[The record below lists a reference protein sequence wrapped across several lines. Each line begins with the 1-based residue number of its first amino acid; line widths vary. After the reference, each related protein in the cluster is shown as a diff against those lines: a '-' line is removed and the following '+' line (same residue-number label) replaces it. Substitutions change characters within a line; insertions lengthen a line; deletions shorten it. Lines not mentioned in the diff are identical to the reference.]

1 MSDTAVDQPELSE
14 LRRVFDGRWG
24 RIREE
29 ARQALR
35 RPEFGLAADLD
46 RDAHRQHVWEQLQQL
61 AKVGHSR
68 LGFPTRYGGEG
79 DTGGSVVSFEMLGY
93 GDLSLMVKSGV
104 QWGLFG
110 GAIQALGTDRHHER
124 YLPAVMSLDLPGCFA
139 MTETGH
145 GSDVQHL
152 RTIATYDPE
161 TREFVVETPHEAA
174 RKDYIGGAA
183 RDARLAV
190 VFAQLITQGESH
202 GVHAFLVPIRDDA
215 GNPCPGVRIGD
226 CGGKAGL
233 SGVDNG
239 RLWFDRVRIPRENLL
254 NRYGDV
260 AEDGTY
266 SSPIEN
272 SSRRFFTMLGTLVRG
287 RVSVAGGA
295 GSATQTALAIAV
307 RYGEVRRQFAA
318 PGRDREVALL
328 DYLAHQRALLPALAK
343 TYALRFAQEE
353 LVTTLH
359 ELQPAD
365 GLATAASPAGVQ
377 HGADGP
383 RPSVDTGSGDAR
395 DDGEAA
401 ERRQR
406 ELEARAAGLKAIA
419 TWHASATIQACR
431 EACGGAGY
439 LTENRL
445 PQLRADTDVFT
456 TFEGDNRV
464 LLQLVA
470 KGLLTGYRDQV
481 GDLDA
486 LGMVRFFADQVWEA
500 VAERTSARNLLDRLR
515 RVAPGRD
522 EEGDLRDREWHL
534 ALFEDR
540 EKHVLDGLAR
550 RLRKAGEPDADAF
563 AVFNDAQDHVL
574 RLARVHVEQVLL
586 EAFTGAVDRVEDPD
600 TRALLDRVCS
610 LFALST
616 IEADLAWFLGHGRMT
631 PGRAKRVTA
640 AVNELCQELRP
651 HALTLVEAFGIPE
664 DWLDA
669 PIAQG
674 AEEQRQDTMHAFDTG
689 APETRAEARRAG

>member
-1 MSDTAVDQPELSE
+1 MSDTVVNQPELAE
-14 LRRVFDGRWG
+14 LRRVFDGRWAEV
-24 RIREE
+24 REE
-29 ARQALR
+29 ARKALR
-35 RPEFGLAADLD
+35 RPEFGLAADLGQ
-46 RDAHRQHVWEQLQQL
+46 DAHRQRVRELLHQL
-61 AKVGHSR
+61 AAVGHSR
-68 LGFPTRYGGEG
+68 LGYPTRYGGAG
-79 DTGGSVVSFEMLGY
+79 DTGASVVSFEMLGY

-110 GAIQALGTDRHHER
+110 GAIQALGTERHHER
-124 YLPAVMSLDLPGCFA
+124 YLPAVMSLELPGCFA

-152 RTIATYDPE
+152 RTTATYDPA
-161 TREFVVETPHEAA
+161 TQEFVVETPHEAA

-190 VFAQLITQGESH
+190 VFAQLVTAGETQ
-202 GVHAFLVPIRDDA
+202 GVHAFLVPIRTGKHGRDDA
-215 GNPCPGVRIGD
+215 GDPCPGVRIGD

-239 RLWFDRVRIPRENLL
+239 RLWFSGVRIPRENLL

-266 SSPIEN
+266 RSPIEDAG
-272 SSRRFFTMLGTLVRG
+272 RRFFTMLGTLVRG

-295 GSATQTALAIAV
+295 GSATQTALSIAI
-307 RYGEVRRQFAA
+307 RYGEVRRQFSA
-318 PGRDREVALL
+318 PGRNREVALL

-353 LVTTLH
+353 LVRTLD

-365 GLATAASPAGVQ
+365 GLATAHSPAGVQ
-377 HGADGP
+377 SAGA
-383 RPSVDTGSGDAR
+383 RPDVDLKDE
-395 DDGEAA
+395 DA

-470 KGLLTGYRDQV
+470 KGLLTGYRDEV

-486 LGMVRFFADQVWEA
+486 FGMIRFLADQIWEA
-500 VAERTSARNLLDRLR
+500 VAERTSARNILDRLR
-515 RVAPGRD
+515 RLG
-522 EEGDLRDREWHL
+522 EGDLRDREWHL

-550 RLRKAGEPDADAF
+550 RLRRASDPDADAF
-563 AVFNDAQDHVL
+563 AVFNEAQDHVL
-574 RLARVHVEQVLL
+574 RLARVHVERILL
-586 EAFTGAVDRVEDPD
+586 EAFAAAVDEVEDPGV
-600 TRALLDRVCS
+600 RALLDRVCS

-631 PGRAKRVTA
+631 PGRAKRVTN

-651 HALTLVEAFGIPE
+651 RALFLVDGFGIPA

-674 AEEQRQDTMHAFDTG
+674 VEEQRQDVMYAHDEG
-689 APETRAEARRAG
+689 LRAG

>member
-1 MSDTAVDQPELSE
+1 MSDPAE
-14 LRRVFDGRWG
+14 LRRVFDGQWAEV
-24 RIREE
+24 REE
-29 ARQALR
+29 ARKALR
-35 RPEFGLAADLD
+35 RPEFGLAGDLD
-46 RDAHRQHVWEQLQQL
+46 RDAHRQRVWELLQQL
-61 AKVGHSR
+61 ATVGHSR
-68 LGFPTRYGGEG
+68 LGFPTRYGGLG
-79 DTGGSVVSFEMLGY
+79 DTGGSVASFEMLGY

-110 GAIQALGTDRHHER
+110 GAIQALGTERHHER
-124 YLPAVMSLDLPGCFA
+124 YLPAVMSLELPGCFA

-152 RTIATYDPE
+152 RTTATYDPQA
-161 TREFVVETPHEAA
+161 REFVVETPHEAA

-190 VFAQLITQGESH
+190 VFAQLVTTENH
-202 GVHAFLVPIRDDA
+202 GVHAFLVPIRDQD

-233 SGVDNG
+233 DGVDNG

-272 SSRRFFTMLGTLVRG
+272 PGRRFFTMLGTLVRG

-307 RYGEVRRQFAA
+307 RYGDVRRQFAA

-343 TYALRFAQEE
+343 TYALRFAQED
-353 LVTTLH
+353 LVRTLH

-365 GLATAASPAGVQ
+365 GLADGNAPDGV
-377 HGADGP
+377 
-383 RPSVDTGSGDAR
+383 
-395 DDGEAA
+395 E
-401 ERRQR
+401 QR
-406 ELEARAAGLKAIA
+406 ELEARAAGLKAVA

-470 KGLLTGYRDQV
+470 KGLLTGYRDQL

-486 LGMVRFFADQVWEA
+486 LGMVRFLADQVWDA
-500 VAERTSARNLLDRLR
+500 VTERTSVLR
-515 RVAPGRD
+515 RFG
-522 EEGDLRDREWHL
+522 EGDLRDHEWHL

-540 EKHVLDGLAR
+540 EKHVLEGLAK

-574 RLARVHVEQVLL
+574 RLARVHVERVLL
-586 EAFTGAVDRVEDPD
+586 EAFVVPDVSDDLRELLERV
-600 TRALLDRVCS
+600 RALY
-610 LFALST
+610 ALST

-631 PGRAKRVTA
+631 PSRAKRVTST
-640 AVNELCQELRP
+640 VNELCRELRP
-651 HALTLVEAFGIPE
+651 HASFLVDGFGIPE

-674 AEEQRQDTMHAFDTG
+674 EEQRRQDAMYSHD
-689 APETRAEARRAG
+689 ETVAVG

>member
-1 MSDTAVDQPELSE
+1 MADLAQ
-14 LRRVFDGRWG
+14 LRRVFDGHWG
-24 RIREE
+24 WVRDE
-29 ARQALR
+29 AREALR
-35 RPEFGLAADLD
+35 RPEFGLAGVLGPDE
-46 RDAHRQHVWEQLQQL
+46 HRQHVREQLQQL

-68 LGFPTRYGGEG
+68 LGFPTRYGGAG
-79 DTGGSVVSFEMLGY
+79 DTGASVVSFEMLGY

-110 GAIQALGTDRHHER
+110 GAVQALGTERHHER
-124 YLPAVMSLDLPGCFA
+124 YLPAIMSLDLPGCFA

-152 RTIATYDPE
+152 RTTATYDPHAQ
-161 TREFVVETPHEAA
+161 EFVVETPHESA

-190 VFAQLITQGESH
+190 VFAQLVTGDETH
-202 GVHAFLVPIRDDA
+202 GVHAFLVPVRDHD
-215 GNPCPGVRIGD
+215 GQPCPGVRIED

-239 RLWFDRVRIPRENLL
+239 RLWFSGVRIPRENLL

-260 AEDGTY
+260 AADGTY

-272 SSRRFFTMLGTLVRG
+272 AGRRFFTMLGTLVRG

-295 GSATQTALAIAV
+295 GSATQTALSIAI
-307 RYGEVRRQFAA
+307 RYGQVRRQFSA
-318 PGRDREVALL
+318 PGQEREVTLL
-328 DYLAHQRALLPALAK
+328 DYLTHQRALLPALAK
-343 TYALRFAQEE
+343 TYALRFAQEG
-353 LVTTLH
+353 LVRTLD

-365 GLATAASPAGVQ
+365 GVPPHGVEKSL
-377 HGADGP
+377 P
-383 RPSVDTGSGDAR
+383 
-395 DDGEAA
+395 DDEGERA
-401 ERRQR
+401 QR
-406 ELEARAAGLKAIA
+406 ELEARAAGLKAVA

-470 KGLLTGYRDQV
+470 KGLLTGYRDQL

-486 LGMVRFFADQVWEA
+486 FGMVKFYADQVWEV
-500 VAERTSARNLLDRLR
+500 VAERTSARNLVDRLR
-515 RVAPGRD
+515 RLGEA
-522 EEGDLRDREWHL
+522 DLRNREWQL
-534 ALFEDR
+534 ALLEDR
-540 EKHVLDGLAR
+540 EKHVLEGLAK
-550 RLRKAGEPDADAF
+550 RLRAAGEPGADAF
-563 AVFNDAQDHVL
+563 AVFNGAQDHVL
-574 RLARVHVEQVLL
+574 RLARVHVERILL
-586 EAFTGAVDRVEDPD
+586 EAFTAAVEGCEDAD
-600 TRALLDRVCS
+600 VRALLDRVCT
-610 LFALST
+610 LYALST

-631 PGRAKRVTA
+631 AGRAKRVTGE
-640 AVNELCQELRP
+640 VNALCRELRP
-651 HALTLVEAFGIPE
+651 DAALLVDGFGIPE

-674 AEEQRQDTMHAFDTG
+674 AEATRQDEQQAHDDAI
-689 APETRAEARRAG
+689 AAG

>member
-1 MSDTAVDQPELSE
+1 MSDLAD
-14 LRRVFDGRWG
+14 LRRVFDGRWAEV
-24 RIREE
+24 RDE
-29 ARQALR
+29 ARKALR
-35 RPEFGLAADLD
+35 RPEFGLAGDLG
-46 RDAHRQHVWEQLQQL
+46 RDAHRQHVWELLQQL
-61 AKVGHSR
+61 ATVGHSR
-68 LGFPTRYGGEG
+68 LGFPTRYGGLG
-79 DTGGSVVSFEMLGY
+79 DTGGSVASFEMLGY

-110 GAIQALGTDRHHER
+110 GAIQALGTERHHER
-124 YLPAVMSLDLPGCFA
+124 YLPPIMSLELPGCFA

-152 RTIATYDPE
+152 RTTATYDPAAG
-161 TREFVVETPHEAA
+161 EFVVETPHEAA

-190 VFAQLITQGESH
+190 VFAQLVTTENH
-202 GVHAFLVPIRDDA
+202 GVHAFLVPIRDQD

-233 SGVDNG
+233 DGVDNG

-272 SSRRFFTMLGTLVRG
+272 AGRRFFTMLGTLVRG

-295 GSATQTALAIAV
+295 GSATQTALTIAV
-307 RYGEVRRQFAA
+307 RYGEVRRQFDA

-343 TYALRFAQEE
+343 TYALRFAQEN
-353 LVTTLH
+353 LVRTLH

-365 GLATAASPAGVQ
+365 GLADGAAPDGVAQ
-377 HGADGP
+377 
-383 RPSVDTGSGDAR
+383 
-395 DDGEAA
+395 
-401 ERRQR
+401 RQ
-406 ELEARAAGLKAIA
+406 LEARAAGLKAVA

-470 KGLLTGYRDQV
+470 KGLLTGYRDQL

-486 LGMVRFFADQVWEA
+486 LGMVRFIADQVWDA
-500 VAERTSARNLLDRLR
+500 VTERTSVLR
-515 RVAPGRD
+515 RFG
-522 EEGDLRDREWHL
+522 EGDLRDREWHL

-540 EKHVLDGLAR
+540 EKHVLEGLAK

-574 RLARVHVEQVLL
+574 RLARVHVERVLL
-586 EAFTGAVDRVEDPD
+586 EAFTEAVAEAPD
-600 TRALLDRVCS
+600 GLRDVLGRVCA

-631 PGRAKRVTA
+631 PSRAKRVTST
-640 AVNELCQELRP
+640 VNELCRELRP
-651 HALTLVEAFGIPE
+651 HALFLVDGFGIPE
-664 DWLDA
+664 EWLDA

-674 AEEQRQDTMHAFDTG
+674 AEEQRQDAMHSHD
-689 APETRAEARRAG
+689 ETLRAG

>member
-1 MSDTAVDQPELSE
+1 MSDTAVEQPELSE
-14 LRRVFDGRWG
+14 LRRVFDGRWA

-35 RPEFGLAADLD
+35 RPDFGLAGDLD

-79 DTGGSVVSFEMLGY
+79 DTGASVASFEMLGY

-110 GAIQALGTDRHHER
+110 GAIQALGTERHHQR

-152 RTIATYDPE
+152 RTTATYDPE
-161 TREFVVETPHEAA
+161 TQEFVVETPHESA

-190 VFAQLITQGESH
+190 VFAQLITEAESH

-239 RLWFDRVRIPRENLL
+239 RLWFDRVRVPRENLL

-272 SSRRFFTMLGTLVRG
+272 AGRRFFTMLGTLVRG

-307 RYGEVRRQFAA
+307 RYGEVRRQFDA
-318 PGRDREVALL
+318 PGHEREVALL

-343 TYALRFAQEE
+343 TYALRFAQEQ
-353 LVTTLH
+353 LVSTLH

-365 GLATAASPAGVQ
+365 GLATASSPAGVQ
-377 HGADGP
+377 
-383 RPSVDTGSGDAR
+383 DAA
-395 DDGEAA
+395 DDGERQSVAESAEEA

-419 TWHASATIQACR
+419 TWHASSTIQACR

-470 KGLLTGYRDQV
+470 KGLLTGYRDQL

-550 RLRKAGEPDADAF
+550 RLRKAGEPGADAF

-574 RLARVHVEQVLL
+574 RLARVHVELILL
-586 EAFTGAVDRVEDPD
+586 EAFTDAVAAVDDPGV
-600 TRALLDRVCS
+600 RALLDRLCS

-616 IEADLAWFLGHGRMT
+616 IESDLAWFLGHGRMT
-631 PGRAKRVTA
+631 PGRAKRVTS

-651 HALTLVEAFGIPE
+651 HAVTLVEGFGIPE
-664 DWLDA
+664 DWLDV

-674 AEEQRQDTMHAFDTG
+674 AEAQRQDAQHEHDT
-689 APETRAEARRAG
+689 ATRAAVRQAG

>member
-1 MSDTAVDQPELSE
+1 MSDLAE
-14 LRRVFDGRWG
+14 LRRVFDGRWAEV
-24 RIREE
+24 REE
-29 ARQALR
+29 ARKALR
-35 RPEFGLAADLD
+35 RPEFGLAGDLG
-46 RDAHRQHVWEQLQQL
+46 RDAHRQRVWELLEQL
-61 AKVGHSR
+61 ATVGHSR
-68 LGFPTRYGGEG
+68 LGFPTRYGGLG
-79 DTGGSVVSFEMLGY
+79 DTGGSVASFEMLGY

-110 GAIQALGTDRHHER
+110 GAIQALGTERHHAT
-124 YLPAVMSLDLPGCFA
+124 YLPPIMSLELPGCFA

-152 RTIATYDPE
+152 RTTATYDPE

-190 VFAQLITQGESH
+190 VFAQLVTTESH
-202 GVHAFLVPIRDDA
+202 GVHAFLVPIRDEQ
-215 GNPCPGVRIGD
+215 GHPCPGVRIGD

-233 SGVDNG
+233 DGVDNG
-239 RLWFDRVRIPRENLL
+239 RLWFDQVRIPRENLL

-266 SSPIEN
+266 SSPIDN
-272 SSRRFFTMLGTLVRG
+272 AGRRFFTMLGTLVRG
-287 RVSVAGGA
+287 RISVAGGA
-295 GSATQTALAIAV
+295 GSATQTALSIAI
-307 RYGEVRRQFAA
+307 RYGESRRQFTA
-318 PGRDREVALL
+318 PGRDREVVLL

-343 TYALRFAQEE
+343 TYALRFAQED
-353 LVTTLH
+353 LVRTLH

-365 GLATAASPAGVQ
+365 GLADGDTPNGVAQ
-377 HGADGP
+377 
-383 RPSVDTGSGDAR
+383 
-395 DDGEAA
+395 
-401 ERRQR
+401 RQ
-406 ELEARAAGLKAIA
+406 LEARAAGLKAVA

-470 KGLLTGYRDQV
+470 KGLLTGYRDQL

-486 LGMVRFFADQVWEA
+486 LGMVRFLADQVWEA
-500 VAERTSARNLLDRLR
+500 VTERTSALR
-515 RVAPGRD
+515 RFGEP
-522 EEGDLRDREWHL
+522 DLRDREWHL

-540 EKHVLDGLAR
+540 EKHVLEGLAK
-550 RLRKAGEPDADAF
+550 RLRKAGEPGADAF

-574 RLARVHVEQVLL
+574 RLARVHVERVLL
-586 EAFTGAVDRVEDPD
+586 EAFTAALDGVTGEL
-600 TRALLDRVCS
+600 RALLERVCA
-610 LFALST
+610 LYALST
-616 IEADLAWFLGHGRMT
+616 IEADLAWFLGHGRIT
-631 PGRAKRVTA
+631 PSRAKRVTSV
-640 AVNELCQELRP
+640 VNELCQELRP
-651 HALTLVEAFGIPE
+651 DALFLVDGFGIPE

-674 AEEQRQDTMHAFDTG
+674 AEEQRQDVMYSHDGSVAV
-689 APETRAEARRAG
+689 R

>member
-1 MSDTAVDQPELSE
+1 MADLAE
-14 LRRVFDGRWG
+14 LRRVFDGHWG
-24 RIREE
+24 WVRDE
-29 ARQALR
+29 AREALR
-35 RPEFGLAADLD
+35 RPEFGLAGTLGLD
-46 RDAHRQHVWEQLQQL
+46 EHRQHVWEQLQQL

-68 LGFPTRYGGEG
+68 LGFPTRYGGAG
-79 DTGGSVVSFEMLGY
+79 DTGASVVSFEMLGY

-110 GAIQALGTDRHHER
+110 GAIQALGTERHHAE
-124 YLPAVMSLDLPGCFA
+124 YLPAVMSLELPGCFA

-152 RTIATYDPE
+152 LTTATYDPG
-161 TREFVVETPHEAA
+161 TREFVVETPVEAA

-190 VFAQLITQGESH
+190 VFAQLMTNTETH
-202 GVHAFLVPIRDDA
+202 GVHAFLVPIRDDH
-215 GNPCPGVRIGD
+215 GNPCSGVRIED

-233 SGVDNG
+233 TGVDNG

-254 NRYGDV
+254 DRYGQV

-272 SSRRFFTMLGTLVRG
+272 AGRRFFTMLGTLVRG
-287 RVSVAGGA
+287 RISVGGGA
-295 GSATQTALAIAV
+295 GSATQTALSIAI
-307 RYGEVRRQFAA
+307 RYGEVRRQFSA
-318 PGRDREVALL
+318 PGQDREVVLL

-343 TYALRFAQEE
+343 TYALRFAQEG
-353 LVTTLH
+353 LVRTLD
-359 ELQPAD
+359 ELQPGDGVPPHSVKKDAD
-365 GLATAASPAGVQ
+365 V
-377 HGADGP
+377 
-383 RPSVDTGSGDAR
+383 
-395 DDGEAA
+395 E
-401 ERRQR
+401 QR

-470 KGLLTGYRDQV
+470 KGLLTGYRDEV

-486 LGMVRFFADQVWEA
+486 FGMARFYADQVWEL
-500 VAERTSARNLLDRLR
+500 VAERTSARNLL
-515 RVAPGRD
+515 GRFG
-522 EEGDLRDREWHL
+522 ESDLRDREWQL

-540 EKHVLDGLAR
+540 EKHVLEGLAK
-550 RLRKAGEPDADAF
+550 RLRKAGEPGADPF

-574 RLARVHVEQVLL
+574 RLARVHVERILL
-586 EAFTGAVDRVEDPD
+586 EAFSAAVEGCEDD
-600 TRALLDRVCS
+600 GVRALLDRVCS

-616 IEADLAWFLGHGRMT
+616 IEADLAWFLGHGRLT
-631 PGRAKRVTA
+631 PGRAKRVTGE
-640 AVNELCQELRP
+640 VNALCQEVRP
-651 HALTLVEAFGIPE
+651 DALLLVDGFGIPE

-674 AEEQRQDTMHAFDTG
+674 AEAARQ
-689 APETRAEARRAG
+689 AEALG

>member
-1 MSDTAVDQPELSE
+1 MRHMEAELAE
-14 LRRVFDGRWG
+14 LRRVFDGRWAQV
-24 RIREE
+24 REE

-35 RPEFGLAADLD
+35 RPDFGLAGDLD
-46 RDAHRQHVWEQLQQL
+46 RDAHRQRVRELLLQL

-79 DTGGSVVSFEMLGY
+79 DTGASVASFEMLGY

-110 GAIQALGTDRHHER
+110 GAIQALGTERHHER

-152 RTIATYDPE
+152 RTTATYDPQ
-161 TREFVVETPHEAA
+161 TQEFVVETPHEAA

-190 VFAQLITQGESH
+190 VFAQLITRDEGH
-202 GVHAFLVPIRDDA
+202 GVHAFLVPIRDEA
-215 GNPCPGVRIGD
+215 GDPRPGVRIGD

-233 SGVDNG
+233 DGVDNG

-272 SSRRFFTMLGTLVRG
+272 AGRRFFTMLGTLVRG

-295 GSATQTALAIAV
+295 GSATQTALAIAI
-307 RYGEVRRQFAA
+307 RYGEVRRQFDA

-365 GLATAASPAGVQ
+365 GLAVAASPAGVQ
-377 HGADGP
+377 ERSAELPD
-383 RPSVDTGSGDAR
+383 VEKGSSETED
-395 DDGEAA
+395 A

-470 KGLLTGYRDQV
+470 KGLLTGYRDQI

-486 LGMVRFFADQVWEA
+486 LGTVRFLADQVWEA
-500 VAERTSARNLLDRLR
+500 VAERTSARGIIDRLR
-515 RVAPGRD
+515 SLG
-522 EEGDLRDREWHL
+522 EGDLRDREWHL

-540 EKHVLDGLAR
+540 EKHVLEGLAR
-550 RLRKAGEPDADAF
+550 RLRKAGEPNADPF
-563 AVFNDAQDHVL
+563 AVFNHAQDHLL
-574 RLARVHVEQVLL
+574 RLARVHVERVLL
-586 EAFTGAVDRVEDPD
+586 EAFVAALERVEDPAV
-600 TRALLDRVCS
+600 RALLDRVCS
-610 LFALST
+610 LYALST

-631 PGRAKRVTA
+631 PGRAKRVTG
-640 AVNELCQELRP
+640 AVNDLCQELRP
-651 HALTLVEAFGIPE
+651 QALLLVEGFGIPE

-674 AEEQRQDTMHAFDTG
+674 VEAQRQDVMHAHDEAVRTG
-689 APETRAEARRAG
+689 

>member
-1 MSDTAVDQPELSE
+1 MSDTVVELQ
-14 LRRVFDGRWG
+14 RVLDGRWAHV
-24 RIREE
+24 REE
-29 ARQALR
+29 ARQALK
-35 RPEFGLAADLD
+35 RPAFGLTGQLGLEEH
-46 RDAHRQHVWEQLQQL
+46 RAHVFEQLQQL

-110 GAIQALGTDRHHER
+110 GAIQALGTERHHAR

-152 RTIATYDPE
+152 RTTATYDPR
-161 TREFVVETPHEAA
+161 TQEFVIETPHEAA

-183 RDARLAV
+183 RDAHLAV
-190 VFAQLITQGESH
+190 VFAQLLTGDEVH

-215 GNPCPGVRIGD
+215 GRPLPGITIEDDGA
-226 CGGKAGL
+226 KAGL
-233 SGVDNG
+233 AGVDNG
-239 RLWFDRVRIPRENLL
+239 RLWFAQARVPRENLL

-260 AEDGTY
+260 APDGSY

-272 SSRRFFTMLGTLVRG
+272 PGRRFFTMLGTLVRG

-295 GSATQTALAIAV
+295 GSATQTALSIAI
-307 RYGEVRRQFAA
+307 RYGEVRRQFTA
-318 PGRDREVALL
+318 PGSRDEVTLL

-343 TYALRFAQEE
+343 TYALIFAQEE
-353 LVTTLH
+353 LVTILD

-365 GLATAASPAGVQ
+365 GLAGGASPADVQ
-377 HGADGP
+377 QA
-383 RPSVDTGSGDAR
+383 S
-395 DDGEAA
+395 DDVKKKDVEEA

-406 ELEARAAGLKAIA
+406 ELEARAAGLKALA

-431 EACGGAGY
+431 ESCGGAGY

-470 KGLLTGYRDQV
+470 KGLLTGYRDQL

-486 LGMVRFFADQVWEA
+486 FGMVRFVSGQVLEA

-550 RLRKAGEPDADAF
+550 RLRKAGEPGADPF
-563 AVFNDAQDHVL
+563 KVFNDAQDHVL
-574 RLARVHVEQVLL
+574 RLARVHVERLLL
-586 EAFTGAVDRVEDPD
+586 EAFAAGVDACADAAVKK
-600 TRALLDRVCS
+600 LLNRVCQ
-610 LFALST
+610 LFALAT
-616 IEADLAWFLGHGRMT
+616 IENDLAWFLGHGRIT
-631 PGRAKRVTA
+631 PGRAKRVTQ

-651 HALTLVEAFGIPE
+651 SALTLVDGFGIPPE
-664 DWLDA
+664 WLDA

-674 AEEQRQDTMHAFDTG
+674 AEARRQDAQRAHDT
-689 APETRAEARRAG
+689 ELTAR